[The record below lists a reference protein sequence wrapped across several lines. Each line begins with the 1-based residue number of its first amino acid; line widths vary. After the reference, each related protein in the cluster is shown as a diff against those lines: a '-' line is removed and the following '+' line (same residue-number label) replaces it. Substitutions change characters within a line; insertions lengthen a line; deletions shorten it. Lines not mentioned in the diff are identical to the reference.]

1 MSDEISVDE
10 LSAEYMRIRRER
22 EELKTKFSEEDGKL
36 ESRMG
41 DIEQALLEK
50 MMSAD
55 LSSMSTSN
63 AIVIR
68 RIERRYSTSNWDEI
82 YRLIDKHKAYG
93 LLHKRIHDTNM
104 REFLEENPD
113 EYPENL
119 NVSSRHAVT
128 VKRK

>member
-1 MSDEISVDE
+1 MSDETSVDE

-22 EELKTKFSEEDGKL
+22 EELKSKFTEEDGKL

-41 DIEQALLEK
+41 DIEQILLDK
-50 MMSAD
+50 MTAAD

-68 RIERRYSTSNWDEI
+68 RIDRRYSTTDWDEI
-82 YRLIDKHKAYG
+82 YRLIEKHRAYG

-104 REFLEENPD
+104 RQFLEENPD
-113 EYPENL
+113 EYPAHL

>member
-1 MSDEISVDE
+1 MSDEKSVDE
-10 LSAEYMRIRRER
+10 LSAEYMRLRTQREQ
-22 EELKTKFSEEDGKL
+22 LKADFTTEDQKL
-36 ESRMG
+36 ESEMG
-41 DIEQALLEK
+41 DIEQKLLEK
-50 MMSAD
+50 MLASD

-63 AIVIR
+63 AIILR
-68 RIERRYSTSNWDEI
+68 RVDRRYSTTNWDEI
-82 YRLIDKHKAYG
+82 YRLVDKHKAFG

-104 REFLEENPD
+104 KQFLEENPD

>member
-1 MSDEISVDE
+1 MNDETSVDE

-22 EELKTKFSEEDGKL
+22 EELKSKFTEEDGKL

-41 DIEQALLEK
+41 DIEQVLLEK
-50 MMSAD
+50 MMAAD

-63 AIVIR
+63 AIVLR
-68 RIERRYSTSNWDEI
+68 RIERRYSTNNWDDI
-82 YRLIDKHKAYG
+82 YRLIEKHKAYG

-104 REFLEENPD
+104 RQFLEENPD

>member
-1 MSDEISVDE
+1 MSDEISVDD

-22 EELKTKFSEEDGKL
+22 EELKAKFTEEDGKL

-41 DIEQALLEK
+41 DIEQKLLDK
-50 MMSAD
+50 MLASD

-68 RIERRYSTSNWDEI
+68 RIDRRYSTTNWDEI

-104 REFLEENPD
+104 RQFLEENPD

>member
-1 MSDEISVDE
+1 MDDETSVDE
-10 LSAEYMRIRRER
+10 LSAEYMRIRKQR
-22 EELKTKFSEEDGKL
+22 EELKAKFTADDSEL

-41 DIEQALLEK
+41 DIEQQLLEK
-50 MMSAD
+50 MMASD

-68 RIERRYSTSNWDEI
+68 RVERRYSTSNWDEI
-82 YRLIDKHKAYG
+82 YRLIEKHKAYG
-93 LLHKRIHDTNM
+93 LLHKRIHDANM
-104 REFLEENPD
+104 RQFLEENPD

>member
-10 LSAEYMRIRRER
+10 LSAEYMRIRKER
-22 EELKTKFSEEDGKL
+22 EELKAKFSEEDSKL

-50 MMSAD
+50 MMAAD

-68 RIERRYSTSNWDEI
+68 RVERRYSTSNWDDI
-82 YRLIDKHKAYG
+82 YRLIEKHKAYG
-93 LLHKRIHDTNM
+93 LLHKRIHDANM
-104 REFLEENPD
+104 RQFLEENPD

>member
-1 MSDEISVDE
+1 MSDEISVDD

-22 EELKTKFSEEDGKL
+22 EELKSKFTEEDGKL

-68 RIERRYSTSNWDEI
+68 RVERRYSTSNWDEI

>member
-1 MSDEISVDE
+1 MSDETSVDE
-10 LSAEYMRIRRER
+10 LSAEYMRVRRER
-22 EELKTKFSEEDGKL
+22 EELKAKFTEEDGKL

-41 DIEQALLEK
+41 DIEQVLLEK

-68 RIERRYSTSNWDEI
+68 RIERRYSTNNWDEI
-82 YRLIDKHKAYG
+82 YRLVDKHKAYG
-93 LLHKRIHDTNM
+93 LLHKRIHDINM
-104 REFLEENPD
+104 RQFLEENPD

>member
-22 EELKTKFSEEDGKL
+22 EELKSKFTEEDGKL
-36 ESRMG
+36 DSRMG

-68 RIERRYSTSNWDEI
+68 RVERRYSTSNWDEI
-82 YRLIDKHKAYG
+82 YRLIEKHKAFG

>member
-1 MSDEISVDE
+1 MSDEISVDD

-22 EELKTKFSEEDGKL
+22 EELKSKFTEEDGKL